1 MMKAY
6 EIPISK
12 AAYKMLK
19 RDFGYSKHML
29 LDKINLNTIRQ
40 KASWWEKYLATTE
53 AHQVRI
59 TLVGRYANKGKLYN
73 IARMIENTFNERL
86 LTYIEGA
93 VEAGMPAAEAITK
106 FFDKYDLSEEDL
118 KESTAY
124 KRWQRHV
131 NREMEREFI
140 PLW

>member
-1 MMKAY
+1 MKAY

-12 AAYKMLK
+12 AAFKMLK
-19 RDFGYSKHML
+19 RDFGYCHHMRI
-29 LDKINLNTIRQ
+29 DKINLAVI
-40 KASWWEKYLATTE
+40 KGWSKWWEKYLNSTE
-53 AHQVRI
+53 NHQVRI
-59 TLVGRYANKGKLYN
+59 TVISRYASQSRLYN
-73 IARMIENTFNERL
+73 IARMIENTFEQRM

-93 VEAGMPAAEAITK
+93 VEAGMPAAEAISR
-106 FFDKYDLSEEDL
+106 FFDKYDLSEDDL

-131 NREMEREFI
+131 NREMERDFI